1 MTNKNLDKLA
11 GEVALQICDPA
22 VVDAVVDI
30 GTLENLATKAL
41 GVLQEQGVYAMMVF
55 LLSRGGNKP
64 FTDPKI
70 SNKNKAAICCIDSL
84 NDSLKKDPLRLLPLN
99 PNGVIS
105 LKSGNNNGVKKAILE
120 MYLKIS
126 ESLES
131 LLMVKEFYEQTLIYV
146 RHISKGL
153 Q

>member
-1 MTNKNLDKLA
+1 MANKNLDKLA
-11 GEVALQICDPA
+11 GEIALQICDPA
-22 VVDAVVDI
+22 RVDI

-55 LLSRGGNKP
+55 LLSRSGDKS

-70 SNKNKAAICCIDSL
+70 SKENKVAITCIDNL
-84 NDSLKKDPLRLLPLN
+84 NESLKREPLN
-99 PNGVIS
+99 LLKLNSNGVSS
-105 LKSGNNNGVKKAILE
+105 LKSANNSNSKKAILE
-120 MYLKIS
+120 MYLNIS